1 VRTINATDVRPGDRI
16 RISATET
23 ATVTRKS
30 SVRKARRG
38 EKYDVVTV
46 HTDAGD
52 ISTTL
57 PCTVRVL

>member
-1 VRTINATDVRPGDRI
+1 VRTIDARDAKPGDRI
-16 RISATET
+16 LISKKET

-30 SVRKARRG
+30 SVRKARPG